1 MSDAAKAL
9 LTAALRLCGQV
20 AMFWAAATGPAL
32 AHSGDA
38 TGFAV
43 LTIRGDAVSYRLT
56 PIGSG
61 DSADAAALLRGKITI
76 SADGQ
81 PCELSASDGWDA
93 HFRCPAAPQRLHLRD
108 DLADVLGDRH
118 HVVGMATWAGGSQ
131 SFDLSARQREATL
144 LLVATTSEP
153 TQGAGSFFL
162 LGVEHIATGYDHLL
176 FVLALVLCGGNL
188 VALLK
193 IITAFTIAHS
203 LTLGAAALDWL
214 TLPSTLVEAVIA
226 LSIAYVAFENLM
238 PRYALSRR
246 WLISFLF
253 GLVHGFGFSSVLKEI
268 GLPKGGEL
276 LALLNFNLGVEA
288 GQIVAVLLV
297 LPLLAWLKTTRWEQ
311 PAVRTVSFAVLLVGL
326 GLFVDRALLSA

>member
-1 MSDAAKAL
+1 MNHAVQAI
-9 LTAALRLCGQV
+9 LTAALRLCGQLALAWV
-20 AMFWAAATGPAL
+20 AATGTAL

-56 PIGSG
+56 PTGG
-61 DSADAAALLRGKITI
+61 EHAADAAGLLREKITI
-76 SADGQ
+76 TADGQ
-81 PCELSASDGWDA
+81 PCELDSSAGWEA
-93 HFRCPAAPQRLHLRD
+93 NFRCPAAPQRLDLRD
-108 DLADVLGDRH
+108 DLADALGDRH

-131 SFDLSARQREATL
+131 SFDVSAGQRETTL
-144 LLVATTSEP
+144 LLAATASGP
-153 TQGAGSFFL
+153 AQGAGSFFL

-193 IITAFTIAHS
+193 IITAFTLAHS
-203 LTLGAAALDWL
+203 LTLGAAALDLL

-297 LPLLAWLKTTRWEQ
+297 LPLLAWLKTTRWER

-326 GLFVDRALLSA
+326 ALFAERALLAA